1 MSTVA
6 EPKTAAGQPLL
17 PPEEQFWKRYSPHH
31 EAPLS
36 GVTSTILHLLA
47 ILLLL
52 GIIWMQNML
61 KTDELYNSVPVEVVK
76 FQLPGGG
83 GGAKDG
89 KGVGTGGTGDE
100 GEQGDEAVEG
110 PKGDPTKT
118 PPPEHAP
125 LEPSKAQDVL
135 PDF

>member
-6 EPKTAAGQPLL
+6 APKNATSLPLI

-52 GIIWMQNML
+52 GVIWLQNKL
-61 KTDELYNSVPVEVVK
+61 KLAEENRSLPVDPVR
-76 FQLPGGG
+76 LNLTGGG
-83 GGAKDG
+83 GGSPTGKDG
-89 KGVGTGGTGDE
+89 GTGGTGKE
-100 GEQGDEAVEG
+100 
-110 PKGDPTKT
+110 GDP
-118 PPPEHAP
+118 
-125 LEPSKAQDVL
+125 DG
-135 PDF
+135 D